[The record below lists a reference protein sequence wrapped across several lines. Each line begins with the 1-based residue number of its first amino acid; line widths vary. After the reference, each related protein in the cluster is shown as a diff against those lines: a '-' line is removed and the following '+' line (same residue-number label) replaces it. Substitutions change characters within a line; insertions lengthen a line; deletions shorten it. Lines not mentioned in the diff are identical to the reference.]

1 LEHERYRDEYDKK
14 KLLIAELNDVKSQ
27 QEEAKFAEIQREKKR
42 TAERNQ
48 VIDGNIDENDTE
60 NVNPANL
67 KLALKLETA
76 TKTLF
81 KSRQIIVVCFRI
93 SRQNLADCMKRLTK
107 MEVDYGDVIPRR
119 DYIALETV
127 YNELVAKGGNL
138 EKDYKTMKFE
148 NT

>member
-1 LEHERYRDEYDKK
+1 
-14 KLLIAELNDVKSQ
+14 
-27 QEEAKFAEIQREKKR
+27 
-42 TAERNQ
+42 
-48 VIDGNIDENDTE
+48 
-60 NVNPANL
+60 
-67 KLALKLETA
+67 
-76 TKTLF
+76 
-81 KSRQIIVVCFRI
+81 
-93 SRQNLADCMKRLTK
+93 MKRLTK